1 MNDVSTLFEPRFVW
15 STRVCAEAAK
25 VALRDG
31 KTLKER
37 VEIYERSIQHFRGF
51 GAAALARERDH
62 KHARKQLR
70 RRPPT
75 RPVWASGC
83 HHDPN
88 GLPARASL
96 Q

>member
-37 VEIYERSIQHFRGF
+37 VEIYEREI
-51 GAAALARERDH
+51 AAAVAAREVIYGKECDI
-62 KHARKQLR
+62 KHPLQRKTAAQIAEEMV
-70 RRPPT
+70 T
-75 RPVWASGC
+75 REI
-83 HHDPN
+83 
-88 GLPARASL
+88 
-96 Q
+96 